1 MSLVRGSWSM
11 VVALPGANSPVARR
25 LASGGFWSLIG
36 EVGSRAFAFA
46 GVIVVAR
53 TLGAEGYGAFIL
65 IQSTA
70 GMLMTFAMFGMGH
83 TSARYVAAYRNTER
97 GRIEGIAG
105 LTLWFAVLSG
115 LLAAAAL
122 FAAAPYV
129 ATSFLKSPEVS
140 APLQWMTPV
149 LIFCAVSSAMSGIIL
164 GFEAFQPMA
173 WLTWLTGLLGFI
185 VIITGASIW
194 GLYGTVLGLVTGE
207 ALRCAFLTR
216 LACRVMHA
224 NGFRLFGP
232 ADLSE
237 AKILWRF
244 TVPLL
249 IGSVLHAP
257 IMWICQAMIAR
268 QADGMIEIGLYDAA
282 QKWMTIVILAP
293 FAASAAFGPV
303 LASLSGDVD
312 LLRFKRTTKN
322 LAAAQF
328 VLSAIPAMV
337 VALEAPLAAH
347 VFGPSFAAAARVL
360 PIMMALAPIF
370 VLKHLYWQ
378 ALTGAGH
385 AWAALWLA
393 VLWAVVA
400 VALTWAWREGGAMA
414 LAEAMLCAY
423 GVTLAASV
431 FLMERIWR
439 R

>member
-1 MSLVRGSWSM
+1 LSLVRGWSM

-36 EVGSRAFAFA
+36 DVGSRAFAFA
-46 GVIVVAR
+46 GAIVVAR
-53 TLGAEGYGAFIL
+53 TLGVEDYGAFVL
-65 IQSTA
+65 IQSTV

-83 TSARYVAAYRNTER
+83 TSTRYIAAYRNTER

-129 ATSFLKSPEVS
+129 ATSFLKAPEVS
-140 APLQWMTPV
+140 APLQWMAPV
-149 LIFCAVSSAMSGIIL
+149 LTFCAVSSAMNGIIL

-173 WLTWLTGLLGFI
+173 CLTWLTGLLGFI
-185 VIITGASIW
+185 VVITGASIW

-216 LACRVMHA
+216 LAGRVMHA
-224 NGFRLFGP
+224 SGFRLFGP

-244 TVPLL
+244 TLPLL
-249 IGSVLHAP
+249 IGSALHAP
-257 IMWICQAMIAR
+257 IMWICQATIAR
-268 QADGMIEIGLYDAA
+268 QVDGMIEIGLYDAA

-303 LASLSGDVD
+303 LASLSGGVD
-312 LLRFKRTTKN
+312 LLLFKRTISN
-322 LAAAQF
+322 LAVVQF
-328 VLSAIPAMV
+328 VLTTIPAVV
-337 VALEAPLAAH
+337 VALEAPWAAH
-347 VFGPSFAAAARVL
+347 IFGQSFAAAARVL
-360 PIMMALAPIF
+360 PVMMALAPIF

-385 AWAALWLA
+385 AWPALWLA
-393 VLWAVVA
+393 ILWAGVA
-400 VALTWAWREGGAMA
+400 VALTWSWREGGAMA